1 VMTTEYDCPICIELA
16 TPIKGSMSIGKIHY
30 MDSRYVMTCDECKL
44 VISTNKWRELTSAAL
59 YKTKQEEE

>member
-1 VMTTEYDCPICIELA
+1 
-16 TPIKGSMSIGKIHY
+16 